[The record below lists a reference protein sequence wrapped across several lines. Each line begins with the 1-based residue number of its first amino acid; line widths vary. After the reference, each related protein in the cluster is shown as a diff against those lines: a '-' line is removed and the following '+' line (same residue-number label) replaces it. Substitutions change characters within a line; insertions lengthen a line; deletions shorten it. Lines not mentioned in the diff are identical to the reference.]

1 MRDYGSQGRYRMGI
15 VYCAHFCAHPCQPG
29 GALNG
34 AELLGVVFFGS
45 RDLRTVRRV
54 ALEVERVIDIAASL
68 DFG

>member
-1 MRDYGSQGRYRMGI
+1 MVPDAAAEAIRGRTSCTFF
-15 VYCAHFCAHPCQPG
+15 V
-29 GALNG
+29 L
-34 AELLGVVFFGS
+34 LLGVVFFGS